1 MLTYVGCFEHLK
13 YLSKYL
19 TIIFYKNFSNSVHWN
34 TNICKDTRIP
44 KVIVFFRYKLIDKM
58 KTIVDSRSV
67 KIGEKS
73 GGIKKGFINDTASTC
88 SV

>member
-1 MLTYVGCFEHLK
+1 
-13 YLSKYL
+13 
-19 TIIFYKNFSNSVHWN
+19 
-34 TNICKDTRIP
+34 
-44 KVIVFFRYKLIDKM
+44 M